1 MLENIP
7 PIALI
12 PLLMIGFFSML
23 LAFSMEA
30 SYWRITNSEG
40 LARLFWI
47 LLTPVS
53 LALHLYVIYGF
64 ATEIRRMI
72 EEEKKW
78 RLENEYE

>member
-1 MLENIP
+1 MLENVP
-7 PIALI
+7 PIVLV
-12 PLLMIGFFSML
+12 PLLLIGFFTMQ
-23 LAFSMEA
+23 LALIIEA

-64 ATEIRRMI
+64 ATDIRRMI

-78 RLENEYE
+78 RLENERR